1 VVALALAA
9 ACADSDPAPTAGD
22 SSLTSESTES
32 TVSTAPAPTSAPPTT
47 AAPSTS
53 STTEPIT
60 TTSAVP
66 GLDLPIAAGLPPL
79 PPQPDGVPFPTVE
92 WPLGSL
98 PADDTAA
105 IDALVDEAFDAPPN
119 VGSRSLLIV
128 IGGKVVYER
137 HRDPDTADTIMD
149 SWSVGKSFTSALVGI
164 AAGDGLIDVSGR
176 ALRPEWDD
184 PADPRHAI
192 TVADL
197 LHMSSGL
204 DWTEGPSYAGF
215 FPAPSGAG
223 YAAAQPLAVEPNTL
237 FNYSTGTTA
246 ILASLVAR
254 EVGGAAQLEEYVR
267 ERLLDPIG
275 ATSTQLLKDP
285 EGMWYGGLGANTT
298 VRDFAR
304 FGLLFLRDGVWDGER
319 ILPEGWVDY
328 SRTPSD
334 TSPIYGAQWWL
345 AGDGSFFEAQGL
357 YGQIIR
363 VVPALDA
370 VIVTTTFSGGNS
382 SSLVATVQD
391 LLES

>member
-1 VVALALAA
+1 M
-9 ACADSDPAPTAGD
+9 
-22 SSLTSESTES
+22 
-32 TVSTAPAPTSAPPTT
+32 T
-47 AAPSTS
+47 AAPSPSSTIAPTTTGLPTTS
-53 STTEPIT
+53 SP
-60 TTSAVP
+60 S
-66 GLDLPIAAGLPPL
+66 GLDLTIASGLPPL
-79 PPQPDGVPFPTVE
+79 PPQPEGVPFPTAE

-98 PADDTAA
+98 PADDQAA

-119 VGSRSLLIV
+119 EGSRSLLV
-128 IGGKVVYER
+128 VVGGKVVYER
-137 HRDPDTADTIMD
+137 YRDPDNATTIMD
-149 SWSVGKSFTSALVGI
+149 SWSVAKSFTSALVGI
-164 AAGDGLIDVSGR
+164 AAGDGLIDVTGR

-197 LHMSSGL
+197 LHMSGGL
-204 DWTEGPSYAGF
+204 DWAEGPSYAGF
-215 FPAPSGAG
+215 FAAPSAAG
-223 YAAAQPLAVEPNTL
+223 YAAAQPLAVEPNTQ

-246 ILASLVAR
+246 ILASLVAQ
-254 EVGGAAQLEEYVR
+254 EVGGANELERYLR

-275 ATSTQLLKDP
+275 ATSMQPLKDP
-285 EGMWYGGLGANTT
+285 DGMWYGGLGANTT

-304 FGLLFLRDGVWDGER
+304 FGLLFLRDGVWDGQR

-328 SRTPSD
+328 TRTPSD

-345 AGDGSFFEAQGL
+345 AEDGSFFEAQGL

-370 VIVTTTFSGGNS
+370 VIVTTTFAGGNS